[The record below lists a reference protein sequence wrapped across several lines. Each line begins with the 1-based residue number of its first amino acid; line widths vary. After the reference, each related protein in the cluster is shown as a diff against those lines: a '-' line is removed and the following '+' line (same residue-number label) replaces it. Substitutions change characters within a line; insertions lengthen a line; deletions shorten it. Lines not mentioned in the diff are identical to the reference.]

1 MALIFFAG
9 LLLLQAVSSVIT
21 APAPEEV
28 LPIYASG
35 FQHHIQD
42 NFGGYN
48 YGYSNKDSAKEEIR
62 HPDGSVVGS
71 YSYVDANNVL
81 QTVNYVSDDVLGFRV
96 AATNLPQGDSIDAFL
111 CSLMLQIPNVF
122 LLPLLLLFS
131 VASAT
136 HSCAIK
142 IPNFFLSFL

>member
-1 MALIFFAG
+1 MTQIVSESVNHHPVCLQSILYFQFLWG

-21 APAPEEV
+21 APAPGEV

-35 FQHHIQD
+35 FQHHVQD

-71 YSYVDANNVL
+71 YRNAALNFPVLL
-81 QTVNYVSDDVLGFRV
+81 QTFSYLFEMQHNSLIKINYEIALENYVTV
-96 AATNLPQGDSIDAFL
+96 
-111 CSLMLQIPNVF
+111 
-122 LLPLLLLFS
+122 
-131 VASAT
+131 
-136 HSCAIK
+136 
-142 IPNFFLSFL
+142 

>member
-1 MALIFFAG
+1 MTQIVSESVNHHPVCLQSILYFQLLWG

-21 APAPEEV
+21 APAPGEV

-71 YSYVDANNVL
+71 YRNAALNFPVLL
-81 QTVNYVSDDVLGFRV
+81 QTFSYLFEMQHNSLIKINYEIALENYVTV
-96 AATNLPQGDSIDAFL
+96 
-111 CSLMLQIPNVF
+111 
-122 LLPLLLLFS
+122 
-131 VASAT
+131 
-136 HSCAIK
+136 
-142 IPNFFLSFL
+142 

>member
-1 MALIFFAG
+1 MKVSIIIPKCCHHSILYFQFFAG

-48 YGYSNKDSAKEEIR
+48 YGYSNKDSTKEEIR

-71 YSYVDANNVL
+71 YRNETLNFPVHF
-81 QTVNYVSDDVLGFRV
+81 QTF
-96 AATNLPQGDSIDAFL
+96 
-111 CSLMLQIPNVF
+111 
-122 LLPLLLLFS
+122 
-131 VASAT
+131 
-136 HSCAIK
+136 
-142 IPNFFLSFL
+142 SFLFEMKHSLIKSTMK

>member
-1 MALIFFAG
+1 M
-9 LLLLQAVSSVIT
+9 QAVSSVIT
-21 APAPEEV
+21 APAPGEV

-71 YSYVDANNVL
+71 YRN
-81 QTVNYVSDDVLGFRV
+81 
-96 AATNLPQGDSIDAFL
+96 AAFEFPGAF
-111 CSLMLQIPNVF
+111 
-122 LLPLLLLFS
+122 
-131 VASAT
+131 AD
-136 HSCAIK
+136 
-142 IPNFFLSFL
+142 FFLSF

>member
-1 MALIFFAG
+1 MTQIVSESVNHHPVCLQSILYFQFLWG
-9 LLLLQAVSSVIT
+9 LLLLQAVSSVIN
-21 APAPEEV
+21 APAPGEG

-71 YSYVDANNVL
+71 YRNAALNFPVLL
-81 QTVNYVSDDVLGFRV
+81 QTFSYLFEMQHNSLIKINYEIALENYVTV
-96 AATNLPQGDSIDAFL
+96 
-111 CSLMLQIPNVF
+111 
-122 LLPLLLLFS
+122 
-131 VASAT
+131 
-136 HSCAIK
+136 
-142 IPNFFLSFL
+142 